1 MTTRLGYAIDLVAAM
16 DRAVA
21 FDRDT
26 IGLELRFA
34 SPGWCEGAR
43 ASLSG

>member
-1 MTTRLGYAIDLVAAM
+1 MTTRLGYAIDLVAM